1 LEGDFMSWQDELAQL
16 DSALASGQ
24 ISADEY
30 RTRRDRVIAQ
40 ASGQSPLEQPQ
51 QQQPQQGA
59 EPTHVFRP
67 VNPAQ
72 APQGFEDRTQIVP
85 GQQGPAGGDRT
96 QVVGRGAQDADSTQ
110 IVPNMPPPQFPPP
123 QAPPPWETHQ
133 PQQPNMAPPPWAN
146 EELPPEF
153 GQQSWPRQGPEVFEE
168 KSGGGSGKTIGIIIA
183 VVLVLALAGG
193 AVWFFGFRDK
203 GNDQAGNNGGGGT
216 SQEQTDKPT
225 TTTSEKPNL
234 PEGPFIEL
242 PGKEVL
248 NRSVPIAQA
257 VADKQPTEQE
267 AQLLQQSGVTDVAGL
282 VTEEDGLRRGIWA
295 FKLSDGADPNAVLQ
309 AMDGLYQ
316 QAQFELVSQND
327 GVFVRKQ
334 SPIPPSDQTVF
345 RAHYIADGYLIRV
358 ETYSSD
364 SANAESEFQDLLAKE
379 TDKFKPA
386 S

>member
-40 ASGQSPLEQPQ
+40 ASGQSAPEQPQ
-51 QQQPQQGA
+51 QQAGA

-72 APQGFEDRTQIVP
+72 AQGFEDRTQVVP
-85 GQQGPAGGDRT
+85 GQQGPGVDRT
-96 QVVGRGAQDADSTQ
+96 QVVGRGAGDADSTQ
-110 IVPNMPPPQFPPP
+110 IVPNMPPPQFPPRP
-123 QAPPPWETHQ
+123 APPPWETHQ
-133 PQQPNMAPPPWAN
+133 PQQNLAPPPWAN

-168 KSGGGSGKTIGIIIA
+168 KSGGGAGKTIGIIVA

-203 GNDQAGNNGGGGT
+203 GNDQAGGNGGGGT
-216 SQEQTDKPT
+216 SQEQTKEKTSTKP
-225 TTTSEKPNL
+225 PPPDI

-242 PGKEVL
+242 KGEEVL

-267 AQLLQQSGVTDVAGL
+267 SALLQSNGVTEVAGL

-295 FKLSDGADPNAVLQ
+295 FKLGDGADPNAALN
-309 AMDGLYQ
+309 AMDQLYQ
-316 QAQFELVSQND
+316 AAQFELVSND
-327 GVFVRKQ
+327 NGILVRKQ
-334 SPIPPSDQTVF
+334 SPTQESPDTVI
-345 RAHYIADGYLIRV
+345 RAHYISDGYLVRV
-358 ETYSSD
+358 EVYGKD
-364 SANAESEFQDLLAKE
+364 SANVEAEYTDLIAKE
-379 TDKFKPA
+379 TDKFPPA

>member
-40 ASGQSPLEQPQ
+40 ASGQGAPEQPQ
-51 QQQPQQGA
+51 QQGA

-67 VNPAQ
+67 VTPPHGQQ
-72 APQGFEDRTQIVP
+72 ATGERTQVV
-85 GQQGPAGGDRT
+85 GPGGDRT
-96 QVVGRGAQDADSTQ
+96 QVVGRGGDADSTQ
-110 IVPNMPPPQFPPP
+110 IVSNMPPQFPPP

-133 PQQPNMAPPPWAN
+133 PQQPAVSPPPWAN

-168 KSGGGSGKTIGIIIA
+168 KSGGGSGKIVGIIIA

-193 AVWFFGFRDK
+193 AVWFFALRDK
-203 GNDQAGNNGGGGT
+203 DNAQADDGNGGGGT
-216 SQEQTDKPT
+216 TQEQTQQET
-225 TTTSEKPNL
+225 TTTTPPPPDL

-242 PGKEVL
+242 PGEVVL
-248 NRSVPIAQA
+248 NRTVPIQQA
-257 VADKQPTEQE
+257 VSENHPTPQE
-267 AQLLQQSGVTDVAGL
+267 AALLQSVGVSDVGGL

-295 FKLSDGADPNAVLQ
+295 FKLGEGADPNAVLQ
-309 AMDGLYQ
+309 AMDQLYQ
-316 QAQFELVSQND
+316 AAEFELLRQDD
-327 GVFVRKQ
+327 GVLVRKQ
-334 SPIPPSDQTVF
+334 AARPENENQTVF
-345 RAHYIADGYLIRV
+345 RAHYITEGYLVRV
-358 ETYSSD
+358 EVYGTD
-364 SANAESEFQDLLAKE
+364 SANVEAEFADILAQE
-379 TDKFKPA
+379 TDEYPPA

>member
-1 LEGDFMSWQDELAQL
+1 MSWQDELAQL

-40 ASGQSPLEQPQ
+40 ASGQSTPEPP
-51 QQQPQQGA
+51 QQPQQGGD
-59 EPTHVFRP
+59 PTQVFRP
-67 VNPAQ
+67 INPQ
-72 APQGFEDRTQIVP
+72 TQP
-85 GQQGPAGGDRT
+85 PAFGDRT
-96 QVVGRGAQDADSTQ
+96 QVVGQQGNDRTQVVGGHGDADSTQ
-110 IVPNMPPPQFPPP
+110 IVSNMPPQFPPP

-168 KSGGGSGKTIGIIIA
+168 KSGGGAGKTVGIIVA

-203 GNDQAGNNGGGGT
+203 GDDQAGNNGGGGGT
-216 SQEQTDKPT
+216 TQEQTQEQ
-225 TTTSEKPNL
+225 TSSAPPEPKL
-234 PEGPFIEL
+234 PDGPFIEL
-242 PGKEVL
+242 PGKEAL
-248 NRSVPIAQA
+248 NQNFTIQEAIAE
-257 VADKQPTEQE
+257 KQPTADE
-267 AQLLQQSGVTDVAGL
+267 ATLLQSVGVSDVAGL
-282 VTEEDGLRRGIWA
+282 VTDDDGGLRRGIWA
-295 FKLSDGADPNAVLQ
+295 FKLGEGADPASVLN

-316 QAQFELVSQND
+316 QAQFELVSQKD

-334 SPIPPSDQTVF
+334 SATADQPLTVF
-345 RAHYIADGYLIRV
+345 RAHYLTDGYLVRV
-358 ETYSSD
+358 EVYGED
-364 SANAESEFQDLLAKE
+364 SANVEAEFEDILGRE
-379 TDKFKPA
+379 TDEFPPA